1 MVFFLFFERK
11 IIYKNNYK
19 NTFIIFLKGHYHL
32 WYLFRIC
39 GLYLIT
45 PFLKQITKNEK
56 LFKVFLILHI
66 FFCFL
71 FLNLLKIIIYIS
83 KDFYNTLNG
92 IISKFGLNDF
102 LNYHQF
108 YYILG
113 FYLNRD
119 NIKPLFRIIIYM
131 LGFFGTTFS
140 FQMTYYISFKKNRII
155 HFYYDFYINVLF
167 TNISIFIFFKYNFN
181 NLNYK
186 KNIKE
191 FIQKLGRLTFGIYII
206 HPFVIEELKIRFNI
220 NILSF
225 DPLYSIPINSLIT
238 FLISLILSYIIKL
251 IPFINQYVL

>member
-1 MVFFLFFERK
+1 
-11 IIYKNNYK
+11 
-19 NTFIIFLKGHYHL
+19 
-32 WYLFRIC
+32 
-39 GLYLIT
+39 
-45 PFLKQITKNEK
+45 
-56 LFKVFLILHI
+56 
-66 FFCFL
+66 
-71 FLNLLKIIIYIS
+71 
-83 KDFYNTLNG
+83 
-92 IISKFGLNDF
+92 
-102 LNYHQF
+102 
-108 YYILG
+108 
-113 FYLNRD
+113 
-119 NIKPLFRIIIYM
+119 M
-131 LGFFGTTFS
+131 LGIFGTTFS

>member
-1 MVFFLFFERK
+1 
-11 IIYKNNYK
+11 
-19 NTFIIFLKGHYHL
+19 
-32 WYLFRIC
+32 
-39 GLYLIT
+39 
-45 PFLKQITKNEK
+45 
-56 LFKVFLILHI
+56 
-66 FFCFL
+66 
-71 FLNLLKIIIYIS
+71 
-83 KDFYNTLNG
+83 
-92 IISKFGLNDF
+92 
-102 LNYHQF
+102 
-108 YYILG
+108 
-113 FYLNRD
+113 
-119 NIKPLFRIIIYM
+119 M